1 MRFFS
6 FTLFILLSH
15 FGFSQMENPV
25 SWSFS
30 QERVSANEFVLKFE
44 ADLDEG
50 WYIYSQNIEEGGPI
64 PTTFTFFDN
73 AAAKTIGAVEE
84 DGKLKSGYDA
94 MFDMDINKYA
104 NKVSFSQKV
113 SISENTTFTGELEFM
128 CCDSEKC
135 LPPAYEEF
143 SFDLSIQKEEAKT
156 EAPSNNEEETAEASP
171 VSEGPEAQEEEKEE
185 SKSGFVNPV
194 KWSFEQK
201 KIDENTFE
209 LISSTS
215 IDEGWYMYSQ
225 TIPAGGPPSTYFEIS
240 LPEGAELVGQMEE
253 GGNIKTMYDKVFDM
267 ELVKFTKKAIFTQRI
282 KSTTG
287 EGLVPFY
294 IEYVSCDD
302 KRCLTPT
309 VVEISFDLSKGDYTF
324 SEEKEEPMV
333 NTDQLD
339 LSGTPVDYVFDQ
351 TDADLTC
358 DDERSEEKQSK
369 SLFLIFLAG
378 MGGGLL
384 ALLTPCVFPM
394 IPITV
399 GFFTKK
405 SPTKAAGIKNA
416 LIYGFSI
423 IFIYVFIG
431 LAFTMAFGADT
442 LNLMSTNVWF
452 NLFFAVLFIIFAI
465 SFFGY
470 FEITLPSSW
479 STKADAQADKG
490 GLIGIFFMAF
500 TLALVSFSCT
510 GPVIGTLLVET
521 ATGSGPVILGRIP
534 VGPLMGML
542 GFSTALALPFA
553 LFAAFPSWLNSLPT
567 AGGWMSSV
575 KVVLGFVEIALAMK
589 FISVADLTMGWK
601 IMPYELFMAVWFICA
616 LLIVIYLLG
625 KIKFPH
631 DSPIRN
637 FSITRKGFVAFF
649 MIVVVYIALGFK
661 VDKKS
666 ETFDTPN
673 LLSGLAPPAGHS
685 YIFPKHCP
693 LNLECYKDFAE
704 AQAVAKAQNKP
715 IFIDF
720 TGHGCVNCRKM
731 EDNVWGEEGIL
742 PLISDEY
749 VLVSLYVDE
758 RKELEE
764 PYMSK
769 LSGKKMRNVGNK
781 WADFQA
787 IHFETNSQ
795 PYYVLVAP
803 QEDGSFKVLNKPVAY
818 TEDAKEYQSFLECG
832 LEQFKAQQ

>member
-1 MRFFS
+1 MRIFS
-6 FTLFILLSH
+6 LFLLSLISS
-15 FGFSQMENPV
+15 FAVGQIETPV
-25 SWSFS
+25 TWTLS
-30 QERVSANEFVLKFE
+30 QERLSETEFMLTFQ

-50 WYIYSQNIEEGGPI
+50 WYVYSQNLEDGGPI
-64 PTTFTFFDN
+64 PTSFYFEENTD
-73 AAAKTIGAVEE
+73 AQIDEKPEEIG
-84 DGKLKSGYDA
+84 KPKSGFDA
-94 MFDMDINKYA
+94 MFDMNVTKYA
-104 NKVSFSQKV
+104 NQVTFKQKV
-113 SISENTTFTGELEFM
+113 TISNSTSLTGYLTYM
-128 CCDSEKC
+128 TCDDEKC
-135 LPPAYEEF
+135 LPPTDEDF
-143 SFDLSIQKEEAKT
+143 SFDLTIAAEKAQEKPTKQETSETTPAIENEDAVEETAT
-156 EAPSNNEEETAEASP
+156 EKEEET
-171 VSEGPEAQEEEKEE
+171 V
-185 SKSGFVNPV
+185 SGFVKPV
-194 KWSFEQK
+194 KWFFEQK
-201 KIDENTFE
+201 QIDENTFE
-209 LISSTS
+209 LISSTE

-225 TIPAGGPPSTYFEIS
+225 TIPEGGPPSTFFEITV
-240 LPEGAELVGQMEE
+240 PEGAELIGGVEE
-253 GGNIKTMYDKVFDM
+253 SGNVKTMYDKVFDM
-267 ELVKFTKKAIFTQRI
+267 DLVKFKKVAIFTQKI
-282 KSTTG
+282 KTSQASG
-287 EGLVPFY
+287 EVPFY
-294 IEYVSCDD
+294 IEYVSCND
-302 KRCLTPT
+302 KMCLNPT
-309 VVEISFDLSKGDYTF
+309 WLEISFDLSKGNYSF
-324 SEEKEEPMV
+324 EEEEEV
-333 NTDQLD
+333 IADIDGLD
-339 LSGTPVDYVFDQ
+339 LSGTPVDYKFDHS
-351 TDADLTC
+351 DEDLNC
-358 DDERSEEKQSK
+358 DSDREEKENSK

-378 MGGGLL
+378 MGGGLI

-405 SPTKAAGIKNA
+405 SPTKAKGIKNA
-416 LIYGFSI
+416 IIYGLSI
-423 IFIYVFIG
+423 IVIYVFLG

-442 LNLMSTNVWF
+442 LNLMSTNVYF
-452 NLFFAVLFIIFAI
+452 NLFFAFLFIVFAL
-465 SFFGY
+465 SFFGF

-479 STKADAQADKG
+479 GTKADAQADKG
-490 GLIGIFFMAF
+490 GILGIFFMAF

-575 KVVLGFVEIALAMK
+575 KVVLGFIEIALAMK

-601 IMPYELFMAVWFICA
+601 IMPYELFLSIWFICA
-616 LLIVIYLLG
+616 LCIVIYLFG

-631 DSPIRN
+631 DSPIKK
-637 FSITRKGFVAFF
+637 FSNTRRAFIGVFMVAT
-649 MIVVVYIALGFK
+649 VYLLMGFK
-661 VDKKS
+661 VDKQS
-666 ETFDTPN
+666 ETFDTPD

-704 AQAVAKAQNKP
+704 AQEVAKAQNKP

-731 EDNVWGEEGIL
+731 EDKVWGEDEIL
-742 PLISDEY
+742 PLIRDEY

-764 PYMSK
+764 PYVSK

-803 QEDGSFKVLNKPVAY
+803 MKDGSFKILNQPTAY
-818 TEDAKEYQSFLECG
+818 DEDVDAYREFLECG
-832 LEQFKAQQ
+832 IRQFEAIQ

>member
-1 MRFFS
+1 MRILSLFLL
-6 FTLFILLSH
+6 TLISSIAI
-15 FGFSQMENPV
+15 GQIETPV
-25 SWSFS
+25 SWTLS
-30 QERVSANEFVLKFE
+30 QERLSENEFMLIYE
-44 ADLDEG
+44 ADIDEG
-50 WYIYSQNIEEGGPI
+50 WYVYSQYLDDGGPI
-64 PTTFTFFDN
+64 PTSFFYDDN
-73 AAAKTIGAVEE
+73 ENAEVAETAEEIGKA
-84 DGKLKSGYDA
+84 KSGFDS
-94 MFDMDINKYA
+94 MFEMEVTKYA
-104 NKVSFSQKV
+104 NKVTFKQKV
-113 SISENTTFTGELEFM
+113 KIKVNTSLTGYLTYM
-128 CCDSEKC
+128 TCDDEKC
-135 LPPAYEEF
+135 LPPTDEDF
-143 SFDLSIQKEEAKT
+143 SFDLTLGKAQTTDTPEEAAI
-156 EAPSNNEEETAEASP
+156 ENAPEEEITTEEVAET
-171 VSEGPEAQEEEKEE
+171 EEQAP
-185 SKSGFVNPV
+185 SGFVKPV
-194 KWSFEQK
+194 KWFFEQK
-201 KIDENTFE
+201 KIDDNTFE
-209 LISSTS
+209 LISSTE

-225 TIPAGGPPSTYFEIS
+225 TIPEGGPLSTYFEITA
-240 LPEGAELVGQMEE
+240 PEGVELVGQVEE
-253 GGNIKTMYDKVFDM
+253 GGNVKTMYDQVFKMD
-267 ELVKFTKKAIFTQRI
+267 LIKFKKTAIFTQTV
-282 KSTTG
+282 KSSDANA
-287 EGLVPFY
+287 VIPFY
-294 IEYVSCDD
+294 IEYVSCND
-302 KRCLTPT
+302 KMCLNPT
-309 VVEISFDLSKGDYTF
+309 SVEISFDLSKGNYTF
-324 SEEKEEPMV
+324 AEEEEV
-333 NTDQLD
+333 VADTDDLD
-339 LSGTPVDYVFDQ
+339 LSGTPVDYKFDHS
-351 TDADLTC
+351 DEDFTC
-358 DDERSEEKQSK
+358 DSDREQKESSK
-369 SLFLIFLAG
+369 SLLLIFLAG
-378 MGGGLL
+378 MGGGLI

-405 SPTKAAGIKNA
+405 SPTKAKGIKNA
-416 LIYGFSI
+416 IIYGLSI
-423 IFIYVFIG
+423 IVIYVFLG

-452 NLFFAVLFIIFAI
+452 NLFFAALFIVFAI

-479 STKADAQADKG
+479 GTKADAQADKG
-490 GLIGIFFMAF
+490 GVLGIFFMAF

-601 IMPYELFMAVWFICA
+601 IMPYELFLAIWFICA
-616 LLIVIYLLG
+616 LCIVIYLFG

-631 DSPIRN
+631 DSPIRKFSN
-637 FSITRKGFVAFF
+637 TRRAFIGIFMVVTVYILMGFSI
-649 MIVVVYIALGFK
+649 
-661 VDKKS
+661 DKKS
-666 ETFDTPN
+666 ETFDTPD

-704 AQAVAKAQNKP
+704 AEEVARKQNKP

-731 EDNVWGEEGIL
+731 EDKVWGEDEIL
-742 PLISDEY
+742 PLIRDEY

-787 IHFETNSQ
+787 IHFGTNSQ

-803 QEDGSFKVLNKPVAY
+803 MEDGSFKVLNQPTAY
-818 TEDAKEYQSFLECG
+818 DEDVDAYREFLECG
-832 LEQFKAQQ
+832 LRQFEVLK